1 MTRRAAKLNDH
12 VLLTVRSSPFLNK
25 LKSELLFQAVRLP
38 NVIDDFNREAL
49 LLRLIFPCQLSLS

>member
-49 LLRLIFPCQLSLS
+49 LLRLVFP